1 MSEDRA
7 AETGAGAGS
16 GGLCMLHK
24 SGAGRF
30 CIIYVFFQN
39 EKERERVKKTID
51 KQPIIRYTNFCPF
64 GEWTG
69 GKMAA

>member
-39 EKERERVKKTID
+39 EKERERMKKTID
-51 KQPIIRYTNFCPF
+51 K
-64 GEWTG
+64 
-69 GKMAA
+69 